1 MTPEAPR
8 SQNLKFRYKHIPEIE
23 VIIENTLSLTHAA
36 KCPKGLSCFEK
47 QTAKHFPKLKKI

>member
-47 QTAKHFPKLKKI
+47 QTA